1 VGTVERSCAYRG
13 PLMLQGGRIIIEVGF
28 KFTANLQQVTGENPP
43 FTLDDPVLGQLDVAE
58 LPGGDVWIDISDSF
72 IDGLEISRGRNRSV
86 DLFRAGTASFRLD
99 NRSRLFDP
107 FNSLSPFFGNLTPM
121 RPVRISV
128 EVGTGVER
136 LFVGFVTDWLL
147 RYGKAGDAWVECE
160 CVDAFVGF
168 ASDNLETVVPV
179 GAGDTADVR
188 IGRVLDE
195 VGFGPQRDLSAG
207 TFVLADTEFGRNA
220 LVEMQEASE
229 SDSGL
234 LFMSRSGVVTYRTP
248 TDVFGGPMLATFG
261 QSNTSDGD
269 IGYADVQVS
278 SASELLYNIVRV
290 NWDGGTVERQ
300 DAGSVDAYLPRT
312 LTVNTGLANEDDAE
326 LLAEF
331 LLIKY
336 AHPEVRFDEMLVRLH
351 DRRLSDADRM
361 TVARLEVGGKVQV
374 FRRPPGAG
382 VPDEYA
388 FVQLVEGLRWVYDGQ
403 RWTVTVALGDVL
415 GAPFTLDDLELG
427 ALDTGGILTF

>member
-28 KFTANLQQVTGENPP
+28 KFTANLQQVSGQNPP
-43 FTLDDPVLGQLDVAE
+43 FTLDDPVLGELDVAE
-58 LPGGDVWIDISDSF
+58 LPGGDVWVDVSDSF
-72 IDGLEISRGRNRSV
+72 IDGLSIDRGRNRSV
-86 DLFRAGTASFRLD
+86 DLIRAATAAFRLD
-99 NRSRLFDP
+99 NRGRLFDP
-107 FNSLSPFFGNLTPM
+107 FNTLSPFFGNLTPM

-128 EVGTGVER
+128 QVGTSVER
-136 LFVGFVTDWLL
+136 LFVGFITDWVL

-168 ASDNLETVVPV
+168 A
-179 GAGDTADVR
+179 ADVLAPVSAVGDGEKAGAR
-188 IGRVLDE
+188 IGRVLDAA
-195 VGFGPQRDLSAG
+195 GFGPQRDLSVG
-207 TFVLADTEFGRNA
+207 TFDLAETVLGRNA

-229 SDSGL
+229 SDAGL

-248 TDVFGGPMLATFG
+248 TDIFAGDMQGVFGQA
-261 QSNTSDGD
+261 NTVGGD
-269 IGYADVQVS
+269 IGYADVQVT
-278 SASELLYNIVRV
+278 SASELLYNVVRV
-290 NWDGGTVERQ
+290 EWDGGTVQRT
-300 DAGSVDAYLPRT
+300 DSTSVDEYLPRT
-312 LTVNTGLANEDDAE
+312 LAVKTALRNEDDAE
-326 LLAEF
+326 VLAEF

-336 AHPEVRFDEMLVRLH
+336 SQAEVRFDDLSVRLH
-351 DRRLSDADRM
+351 DRRLSDADRL
-361 TVARLEVGGKVQV
+361 TVARLELGGKVEV

-388 FVQLVEGLRWVYDGQ
+388 FVQIVEGLRWVYDGE